1 MLALLISTAIKWSH
15 TTACQRERGE
25 RDGEDEQDSGGREGG
40 RGEKK
45 KKKNRAQESKTRKEV
60 RDGERERKEGIRP
73 EIPSLIIVCCDKPL

>member
-40 RGEKK
+40 
-45 KKKNRAQESKTRKEV
+45 
-60 RDGERERKEGIRP
+60 ERKKRRKTEQKKARLG
-73 EIPSLIIVCCDKPL
+73 KK

>member
-25 RDGEDEQDSGGREGG
+25 RDGEDEQDRAVGGREG
-40 RGEKK
+40 REKK
-45 KKKNRAQESKTRKEV
+45 EKKNRAKESKTGKEV

>member
-40 RGEKK
+40 
-45 KKKNRAQESKTRKEV
+45 
-60 RDGERERKEGIRP
+60 ERKKRRKTEHKKAR
-73 EIPSLIIVCCDKPL
+73 LRKK

>member
-1 MLALLISTAIKWSH
+1 MEPHDSLPEG
-15 TTACQRERGE
+15 ERGK
-25 RDGEDEQDSGGREGG
+25 RQ

-45 KKKNRAQESKTRKEV
+45 KKKNRAKESKTRKEV

>member
-25 RDGEDEQDSGGREGG
+25 RDGEDEQDRAVGG

-45 KKKNRAQESKTRKEV
+45 KRKTEQKKARLGKK
-60 RDGERERKEGIRP
+60 
-73 EIPSLIIVCCDKPL
+73 

>member
-40 RGEKK
+40 
-45 KKKNRAQESKTRKEV
+45 
-60 RDGERERKEGIRP
+60 ERKKEEKQSKRKQDL
-73 EIPSLIIVCCDKPL
+73 ERSERW

>member
-40 RGEKK
+40 
-45 KKKNRAQESKTRKEV
+45 
-60 RDGERERKEGIRP
+60 ERKKRRKTEQKKAR
-73 EIPSLIIVCCDKPL
+73 LRKK